1 MKEKLKII
9 ALLLLIIHF
18 ITAWILLDSDF
29 FYKPLIIN
37 DLVYAWFPA
46 MVILTNVIYMIVKK
60 TYKDS
65 LSILMIVVSVLTIA
79 LYWHT
84 LSLFFGHK

>member
-1 MKEKLKII
+1 M
-9 ALLLLIIHF
+9 LIIHF

-46 MVILTNVIYMIVKK
+46 MVILINVIYMIVKK
-60 TYKDS
+60 TYKDL
-65 LSILMIVVSVLTIA
+65 LSILMISASVLTVG

-84 LSLFFGHK
+84 LSLILGYK